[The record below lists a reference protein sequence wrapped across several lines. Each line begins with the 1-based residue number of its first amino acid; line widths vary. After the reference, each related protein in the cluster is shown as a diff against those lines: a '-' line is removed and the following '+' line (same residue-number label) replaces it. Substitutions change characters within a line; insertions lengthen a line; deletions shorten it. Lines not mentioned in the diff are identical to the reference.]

1 MCYANVKLDNLPFLT
16 CRLSLRFGHWL
27 DGSTFNLGFL
37 GAGTFDLGTSG
48 RRHFRS
54 GHFLDVGTFDLR
66 ASGRRHL
73 RSEGLLWLGKFWAAS
88 LQCFVLL
95 QIFFEEVCIIFVL

>member
-37 GAGTFDLGTSG
+37 GVDTF
-48 RRHFRS
+48 
-54 GHFLDVGTFDLR
+54 V
-66 ASGRRHL
+66 
-73 RSEGLLWLGKFWAAS
+73 EGLLWPGSLLRMLTTCGGQRISKFP
-88 LQCFVLL
+88 LFLFLLLLCFVSAEFLFLNFCNVFVPLL
-95 QIFFEEVCIIFVL
+95 GVFFRVL